1 MKIAMA
7 NDHAGTELKEE
18 IKKYLE
24 SEGNEVTDFGTFDKE
39 SCDLSDFVYPAA
51 LAVSKGECDRGI
63 FVDGVGYGSAMIA
76 NKLDG
81 IYACVCQ
88 DPFCAQLA
96 RQHNDANVL
105 CIGGKIIGSAIA
117 MEIVR
122 TWMHT
127 DPLTAE
133 KYTRRRDKV
142 KEINDR
148 HCVPNQSV

>member
-7 NDHAGTELKEE
+7 NDHAGTALKEE
-18 IKKYLE
+18 IRKYLE
-24 SEGNEVTDFGTFDKE
+24 AEGYEVKDFGTYDTN

-51 LAVSKGECDRGI
+51 LAVSNGTCDRGI

-76 NKLDG
+76 NKLKNV
-81 IYACVCQ
+81 YAAVCQ
-88 DPFCAQLA
+88 DPFCAALS

-117 MEIVR
+117 MEIVK

-127 DPLTAE
+127 DPLTEA
-133 KYTRRRDKV
+133 KYVRRRDKV

-148 HCVPNQSV
+148 HCR